1 MPDIDKQIERGLK
14 VVVAGWGDEVLLG
27 VLAVYFKKIDPAKMS
42 EYIDNDRHLKGM
54 FTETQINRFRRVGRS
69 IHVENITPD
78 RILALLKKEAPS
90 AYVTL
95 HFHPKGMDWLN
106 SEIEDIKKTLSSP
119 P

>member
-1 MPDIDKQIERGLK
+1 VPDIDKQVERGLK

-42 EYIDNDRHLKGM
+42 EYIDNNRHLTSL
-54 FTETQINRFRRVGRS
+54 FTEAQINKFRRIGRP
-69 IHVENITPD
+69 IHIEKITSD
-78 RILALLKKEAPS
+78 KILGLLKKEAPS

-95 HFHPKGMDWLN
+95 QFHPKGMSWLN
-106 SEIEDIKKTLSSP
+106 SEIEDIKKTLTSP